1 MKPKLTPL
9 VLAIGLMFTLIIG
22 TTISPAKPARA
33 ATAID
38 PLWYSLDVT
47 KGGNGS
53 GRVVSSPNWIGLSID
68 CGLLCELN
76 VLTGR
81 TMVLTAT
88 TSTNSVF
95 TGWSGACSGT
105 DITCTLTM
113 NSDKDVTANFTRIY
127 TMTVAKDGN
136 GDGTVASIP
145 DSIDC
150 GPTCSTT
157 FLHNTVVTLTATP
170 KEGSLFDK
178 WQGDCAVDGPTCS
191 TTVTGSRDITATFTL
206 ITYTVYVTKTGDGSG
221 AITSEPAGID
231 CGATCSAVFNYNTV
245 VTLTAVPITGSKSAE
260 WSGNCTIDGLVCVTT
275 VTGTRE
281 VTATFNLI
289 TTNLS
294 VSQSVTRSAGILTFT
309 VVATNNGPVDADGSI
324 VSDTISTDITN
335 PQRACEAANGASCP
349 VTLLRVA
356 SVSTSPYA
364 IYETLPNFPNG
375 GIVTY
380 TISGGVGLLTQRVMN
395 RAEIILPTGVTDAS
409 ESDNI
414 SVVITEYRVMF
425 PIVLRSE

>member
-9 VLAIGLMFTLIIG
+9 VLVIGLMFTLVIG
-22 TTISPAKPARA
+22 TLASPAKPARA
-33 ATAID
+33 AAAID

-47 KGGNGS
+47 KEGNGI
-53 GRVVSSPNWIGLSID
+53 GRVMSSPNWFGLYID

-88 TSTNSVF
+88 ASTNSAF
-95 TGWSGACSGT
+95 TGWSGSCSGT
-105 DITCTLTM
+105 AITCTLVM
-113 NSDKDVTANFTRIY
+113 DSDRDVTANFTRIY

-136 GDGTVASIP
+136 GAGTVASVP
-145 DSIDC
+145 DGIDC

-157 FLHNTVVTLTATP
+157 FLHNTVITLTATP

-178 WQGDCAVDGPTCS
+178 WQGDCAADGPTCT
-191 TTVTGSRDITATFTL
+191 TTVTGTRDVTATFTL
-206 ITYTVYVTKTGDGSG
+206 ITYTLSVTKTGDGSG
-221 AITSEPAGID
+221 LVTSEPAGID
-231 CGATCSAVFNYNTV
+231 CDATCSAVFNYNTV
-245 VTLTAVPITGSKSAE
+245 VTLTAVPITGSKIAE
-260 WSGNCTIDGLVCVTT
+260 WAGDCTVDGLVCVTT
-275 VTGTRE
+275 MTGARE
-281 VTATFNLI
+281 VTTTFNLI
-289 TTNLS
+289 TADLS
-294 VSQSVTRSAGILTFT
+294 VSQSVTRSTGTLTFT

-324 VSDTISTDITN
+324 VSDTISTDLTN
-335 PQRACEAANGASCP
+335 PQWTCEAANGASCP

-364 IYETLPNFPNG
+364 IYETLPAFPNG
-375 GIVTY
+375 GVVTY
-380 TISGGVGLLTQRVMN
+380 TIWGGVGLLTQRVMN
-395 RAEIILPTGVTDAS
+395 SAEVIPPTGVTDAT
-409 ESDNI
+409 ESDNT